1 MSFEAIAGIAK
12 AEADAKE
19 LIAAAEVKA
28 RQMSAEAE
36 NEGKAAVEAAR
47 AKADSELTELRKQ
60 ADAKAMTEAGEL
72 SPQRNPCSV
81 HCRRSARTFCWM
93 TAASARH
100 WQQRMRYPQTRIA

>member
-47 AKADSELTELRKQ
+47 AKADSELTELRK
-60 ADAKAMTEAGEL
+60 
-72 SPQRNPCSV
+72 
-81 HCRRSARTFCWM
+81 
-93 TAASARH
+93 
-100 WQQRMRYPQTRIA
+100 

>member
-36 NEGKAAVEAAR
+36 NEGKAGEHEERPVMQESGKRRAR
-47 AKADSELTELRKQ
+47 GFGGCRGT
-60 ADAKAMTEAGEL
+60 
-72 SPQRNPCSV
+72 
-81 HCRRSARTFCWM
+81 RRSCRDGILLFVLIGQARDDGGAQDQAGD
-93 TAASARH
+93 TAAKLCK
-100 WQQRMRYPQTRIA
+100 